1 MKADELRGRFIS
13 YFERQGHLHLP
24 SGSLVPADDPTLM
37 FTNAGMVQF
46 KGIFTGETERPGPSA
61 VTSQKCLRVSGKHN
75 DLEEV
80 GRTARHHTFF
90 EMLGNFSF
98 GDYFKRDAIAF
109 AWEFVTDDLGLEPDR
124 LWATVHR
131 NDDDAFNLWLELTA
145 IPEARIR
152 RLGDKD
158 NFWQMGDTGPCGP
171 CSELHYDLRAEVD
184 DRITDDQ
191 FEAAGEADEII
202 EFWNLVFMQFDRAPD
217 GTDTPLPAPSID
229 TGAGLERIAA
239 LLQGTGTN
247 YHTDLFLPLIEAA
260 EEGLGLEYS
269 LAPEDWND
277 GVAFRVLADHA
288 RAVAFLLADGVFP
301 SNEKRGYVLRRIL
314 RRAVRHYWL
323 LGRRDPLLHELVGV
337 VADRMSATFPELAQR
352 RGHLLSTTRAEEELF
367 LSTIEGGMREI
378 DRAMPSGS
386 GGTVAGDVAFKLK
399 DTYGIPEDLTGLI
412 ARERGYDIDWP
423 GFESAL
429 EAQRARSRGVVSM
442 GGGRRSGSRF
452 GGTLAITPA
461 GDEAEQAFVGYADL
475 EVETDC
481 RRWTRDGIQ
490 VLLLE
495 RNPFY
500 LESGGQ
506 VSDTGRVVGD
516 GWAVDVTSVSSDD
529 RGRTIVAGPLAEGS
543 LPEAEDAMKDS
554 VFAQVDPQRRET
566 ERNHTATH
574 LLHAALRRRLGEHV
588 FQAGSLVAPDR
599 LRFDFS
605 HRGPLTEQERAD
617 IEGEVTEGILANPE
631 VLASMRGYEESIAAG
646 AMALFGEKYGDVVRV
661 IEIPGLS
668 LELCGGTHTR
678 TTGQVGSFRI
688 VSETGVAAGVRR
700 IEAVTGHGAYERELA
715 RDRLL
720 ADLTERLRCQ
730 PGDLADRMERLL
742 EERDRLANE
751 VEGRRGEAT
760 SRQIE
765 TLLSGAA
772 SNGAR
777 FVSGRLD
784 VPNGTDLGDLAD
796 RMRGGL
802 GSGAAVLHV
811 VYPEDDRHAYMAVVS
826 DDLIR
831 RGLKAG
837 DLVRASSRATG
848 SGGGGGARFAQGA
861 WATRRWP
868 RKASGPRRPS
878 PRNGSPASPADRMSA
893 PSPPVPLGTWLEARL
908 REAPSELAE
917 AIRSRVEGV
926 PDESEEGLVSVALD
940 ALDAAA
946 SGTGSRGSA
955 IELLAADALLTYA
968 LEAAADPALGGS
980 AARAL
985 RLARRIGPAGLLGE
999 RFDMPA
1005 EAE

>member
-24 SGSLVPADDPTLM
+24 SGSLVPAGDPTLM

-46 KGIFTGETERPGPSA
+46 KGIFTGEAERPGPSA

-98 GDYFKRDAIAF
+98 GDYFKREAIQF
-109 AWEFVTDDLGLEPDR
+109 AWEFVTDDLGLEPER
-124 LWATVHR
+124 LWATVHHD
-131 NDDDAFNLWLELTA
+131 DDDAFKLWLELTA

-152 RLGDKD
+152 RMGDKD

-171 CSELHYDLRAEVD
+171 CSELHYDRRADLD

-191 FEAAGEADEII
+191 FEAAGETDRII
-202 EFWNLVFMQFDRAPD
+202 EFWNLVFMQFDRALD

-239 LLQGTGTN
+239 LLQGVGTN

-260 EEGLGLEYS
+260 QEGLGLEYS
-269 LAPEDWND
+269 LAPEDWED

-323 LGRRDPLLHELVGV
+323 LGRRDPMLHDLVGV
-337 VADRMSATFPELAQR
+337 VVDQMSPTFPELEAR
-352 RGHLLSTTRAEEELF
+352 REHLLATTEAEEELF
-367 LSTIEGGMREI
+367 LSTIEGGMSEI
-378 DRAMPSGS
+378 DRAMPSG
-386 GGTVAGDVAFKLK
+386 GTGTVAGEVAFKLK

-412 ARERGYDIDWP
+412 ARERGYDVDWK
-423 GFESAL
+423 GFNEAL
-429 EAQRARSRGVVSM
+429 EAQRARSRSGSGQTTSMDLSAGKAVGTKGPARSRSGAGQTLNVNLELSPAVGVV
-442 GGGRRSGSRF
+442 GPGWDKALRQ
-452 GGTLAITPA
+452 
-461 GDEAEQAFVGYADL
+461 EFVGHSDL

-481 RRWTRDGIQ
+481 RRWVHDG
-490 VLLLE
+490 VHAFLLE

-516 GWAVDVTSVSSDD
+516 GWAVDVTTVWGAD
-529 RGRTIVAGPLAEGS
+529 GRTAVAGPMAEGS
-543 LPEAEDAMKDS
+543 LPDADGVVEDS
-554 VFAQVDPQRRET
+554 VFAQVDPRRRET

-605 HRGPLTEQERAD
+605 HRGPLTEEELAD
-617 IEGEVTEGILANPE
+617 IEGEVIEGILSNPE
-631 VLASMRGYEESIAAG
+631 VLASERGYDEAIAAG

-678 TTGQVGSFRI
+678 TTGQIGSFRI
-688 VSETGVAAGVRR
+688 VSETGVAAGIRR
-700 IEAVTGHGAYERELA
+700 IEAVTGHGAYERELE
-715 RDRLL
+715 RGRLL
-720 ADLTERLRCQ
+720 ARLTEQLRCR
-730 PGDLADRMERLL
+730 PDDLAARMERLL
-742 EERDRLANE
+742 EERDRLASE
-751 VEGRRGEAT
+751 VEGQRGEAT
-760 SRQIE
+760 ARQIE
-765 TLLSGAA
+765 TLLATAGT
-772 SNGAR
+772 NGAR
-777 FVSGRLD
+777 FVSGCIE
-784 VPNGTDLGDLAD
+784 VPAGTDLGDLAD
-796 RMRGGL
+796 RVRGGL
-802 GSGAAVLHV
+802 GSGAAVLHI
-811 VYPEDDRHAYMAVVS
+811 VYPDKDRHAFMSVVS
-826 DDLIR
+826 DDLIQ

-848 SGGGGGARFAQGA
+848 SGGGGGARFAQGGVGDH
-861 WATRRWP
+861 T
-868 RKASGPRRPS
+868 
-878 PRNGSPASPADRMSA
+878 
-893 PSPPVPLGTWLEARL
+893 
-908 REAPSELAE
+908 LA
-917 AIRSRVEGV
+917 
-926 PDESEEGLVSVALD
+926 EEGL
-940 ALDAAA
+940 
-946 SGTGSRGSA
+946 G
-955 IELLAADALLTYA
+955 
-968 LEAAADPALGGS
+968 

-985 RLARRIGPAGLLGE
+985 ASARIPALSG
-999 RFDMPA
+999 
-1005 EAE
+1005 